1 MSDSNLSLPDFLEW
15 KIISR
20 KEEKKHEKNFLIEYF
35 GQLHKVKIIDVEI
48 NVSFLRELLVY
59 HLPKQEKYLYLLEKY
74 WNYSNE

>member
-1 MSDSNLSLPDFLEW
+1 M
-15 KIISR
+15 KRI
-20 KEEKKHEKNFLIEYF
+20 FLIDYF

-74 WNYSNE
+74 